1 MKCNAKY
8 AFRRIRKIFHQKFP
22 IYSMYFDCNITRSQF
37 TRPACA
43 YVYHTVDAS
52 GVFANAVTDRSQSK
66 KTNYNDSNSQ
76 IVAPQTKNLLSQVSA
91 KGGSILKEFK
101 SMASASSGRHYS
113 LDNQIREKTKTR
125 FSLACVIG
133 GFLPASHA
141 LQTAQAD
148 PAACRRTHCAACTRL
163 CKKNSGLL
171 SPRSYCTEL

>member
-43 YVYHTVDAS
+43 YAFRTVDVS

-66 KTNYNDSNSQ
+66 KTTATANT
-76 IVAPQTKNLLSQVSA
+76 PKLLLHRPRTSCRKFPRKEV
-91 KGGSILKEFK
+91 LFLEEFK
-101 SMASASSGRHYS
+101 SMAYASSGRLYS
-113 LDNQIREKTKTR
+113 QDNQRREKAKTR